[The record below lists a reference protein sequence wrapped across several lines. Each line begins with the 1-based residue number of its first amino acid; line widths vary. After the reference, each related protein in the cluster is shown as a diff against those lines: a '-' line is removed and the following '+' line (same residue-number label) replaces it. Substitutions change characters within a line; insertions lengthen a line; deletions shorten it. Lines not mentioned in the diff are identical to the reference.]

1 MKFQRF
7 VHTYNQLCQACDNEL
22 IDEDDEQIS
31 PVLYLL
37 NCTVFH

>member
-7 VHTYNQLCQACDNEL
+7 VHTINYVKLEL

-37 NCTVFH
+37 DSTVFL